1 MIKRNDL
8 KHRDEG
14 CMILN
19 TMMVAERFE
28 NTMMVGEWFVTQW
41 LWVHDLKHRDGGCM
55 IWHTMIMG
63 EWFVTQWLWNMGAW
77 FENTMMLS
85 AWFETQLWWKNDLKH
100 TDDGWMIWHTMM
112 MGEWF

>member
-1 MIKRNDL
+1 MVADL
-8 KHRDEG
+8 KHNDDMGDCFEKQWWRVHDLTHNDDG
-14 CMILN
+14 WMILN
-19 TMMVAERFE
+19 TMM
-28 NTMMVGEWFVTQW
+28 
-41 LWVHDLKHRDGGCM
+41 
-55 IWHTMIMG
+55 MG
-63 EWFVTQWLWNMGAW
+63 ER